1 MTGRHFDL
9 VHYRQC
15 AYDEVIR
22 ARVARERQYVLI
34 ANVNLRKVDEIWQ
47 CHTQHHYRPTRCALI

>member
-47 CHTQHHYRPTRCALI
+47 RHTQHHYRPTRCALI